1 MPCLSGVRLPS
12 GTTPPASL
20 RRTAIDRSG
29 DVTRGDRRRRGIA
42 RLASCGERSGR
53 CGICDRADRG
63 EREARANGASRDDRD
78 DRDDRD
84 EEASEERIS
93 LGVLPP
99 SIGAPE
105 TDVEEDE
112 APKPRRR
119 ARKPRTDGDSDET
132 SPAA

>member
-1 MPCLSGVRLPS
+1 MKMNCTAEDVRHDQDVFDLAEHEQEDDGRDRQRGP
-12 GTTPPASL
+12 T
-20 RRTAIDRSG
+20 RRQG
-29 DVTRGDRRRRGIA
+29 
-42 RLASCGERSGR
+42 
-53 CGICDRADRG
+53 
-63 EREARANGASRDDRD
+63 DDRD

-112 APKPRRR
+112 VPKPRRR